1 MQTNSTLTKDLG
13 SGSWVS
19 YNPNWLTRTDA
30 DEALSALLEDLEWEQ
45 REIIAKGK
53 RVLQPRLMD
62 WAGSLPYLYS
72 GQVLE
77 PRAMHPIIEAMGA
90 RLSRELD
97 VSFNHVVINHYR
109 DGRDR
114 VGFHADD
121 EPELGYEPVIAS
133 VSLGATRSFTLR
145 SKHKRRR
152 WGKRLSHG
160 SLLVMGGR
168 CQHRWYH
175 GVPSEPEITAPRLN
189 LTYRELKGPPGWRAP
204 REDDPR
210 QHQRAATQRDRD
222 L

>member
-1 MQTNSTLTKDLG
+1 MQSERAVLTKDLG
-13 SGSWVS
+13 GGSWVS
-19 YNPNWLTRTDA
+19 YDPDWLSSFEA
-30 DEALSALLEDLEWEQ
+30 DEALGALLGELEWEQ

-53 RVLQPRLMD
+53 TVLQPRLMA

-77 PRAMHPIIEAMGA
+77 PRAMHPIIASLGQ
-90 RLSRELD
+90 RLSQELE
-97 VSFNHVVINHYR
+97 VELNHVVINHYR

-133 VSLGATRSFTLR
+133 VSLGASRNFVMR
-145 SKHKRRR
+145 SKYKRRK
-152 WGKRLSHG
+152 WSKRLRHG

-175 GVPSEPEITAPRLN
+175 GVPSEPSVTAPRLN
-189 LTYRELKGPPGWRAP
+189 LTYRHLRGAPGWRAP
-204 REDDPR
+204 REEDPR
-210 QHQRAATQRDRD
+210 QRQRQ
-222 L
+222 